1 MRKSEFPFPHVVI
14 EEKKEVWIRIDSSVT
29 AMGIPALMQQYFP
42 GYTGHIASGTYF
54 KELLEISAQD
64 H

>member
-1 MRKSEFPFPHVVI
+1 MRKSELPFPHVVL

-42 GYTGHIASGTYF
+42 GYTGHIASDDYF
-54 KELLEISAQD
+54 KKLIG
-64 H
+64 